1 VRDVLQ
7 RLTKFREK
15 VVESYPESVD
25 AAVLGNW
32 QLLAAI
38 DALVEGDKN
47 TANYHFAWFQALS
60 ETPVAR
66 AGR

>member
-60 ETPVAR
+60 KTPVAR